1 MRSVC
6 GAGRQGGCSRLALTP
21 SLPARAQGHG
31 RTSVSPPGVVVAV
44 EEGEQHAPPLS
55 STRAVY
61 PWRTARSLPLKAA
74 TDAVETADGHEVV
87 LLVTPEQLL
96 RKRDRCFRFPVGCPA
111 CLAPLGKCAALL
123 HAALRETARAP
134 PAARDKTTKS
144 SRGQAHGSPSPAL
157 CALQQALVPARHM
170 PPRCT
175 LRGLTQRVCARLRSH
190 QLTLRPSSG
199 HAVHAARWPCVQQ
212 QALTTG
218 RWCSLATRF
227 PLALLPNKSTA
238 ERS

>member
-6 GAGRQGGCSRLALTP
+6 GAGRQGGRLQACSRLALTP

-157 CALQQALVPARHM
+157 CALQQALPAT
-170 PPRCT
+170 C
-175 LRGLTQRVCARLRSH
+175 RL
-190 QLTLRPSSG
+190 
-199 HAVHAARWPCVQQ
+199 AARY
-212 QALTTG
+212 A
-218 RWCSLATRF
+218 A
-227 PLALLPNKSTA
+227 
-238 ERS
+238 